1 MSSIKDPEMERF
13 LYGGDPTQGII
24 NIEYD
29 YSTNTI
35 ILIFQHP
42 ETGQLSMKQT
52 PLKSFLWTKALH
64 ETGFYNGDKKLINK
78 KMKLKL

>member
-52 PLKSFLWTKALH
+52 PLKWHIMVSPLSH
-64 ETGFYNGDKKLINK
+64 
-78 KMKLKL
+78 